1 MYIIISKILH
11 LKEFDDVSRFERFNP
26 YFLLQSPSNP
36 VPLTPQERPQ
46 LCRAQEASRTTV
58 FSHVFGVPD
67 QWIQWFLVDI
77 CRYIELVSS
86 VCKPTNTTGKP
97 PSCMVGLVLM
107 LKAFGWMM
115 SSGTSD
121 VRARACPPRMG

>member
-1 MYIIISKILH
+1 MVCQGQGQTLFKVIQGQ
-11 LKEFDDVSRFERFNP
+11 F
-26 YFLLQSPSNP
+26 FLDFWGP
-36 VPLTPQERPQ
+36 
-46 LCRAQEASRTTV
+46 TV
-58 FSHVFGVPD
+58 FGHVFGVPD